1 MDFVY
6 DDSRTVNPIEVKY
19 QKQPS
24 TADINELKEFIN
36 LYGLNKGI
44 VVTRDTFKIE
54 ELEGFR
60 ILFIPLWLFLL
71 II

>member
-6 DDSRTVNPIEVKY
+6 DDSRTVNPTEVKY
-19 QKQPS
+19 QKQPP

-54 ELEGFR
+54 ELEGCW